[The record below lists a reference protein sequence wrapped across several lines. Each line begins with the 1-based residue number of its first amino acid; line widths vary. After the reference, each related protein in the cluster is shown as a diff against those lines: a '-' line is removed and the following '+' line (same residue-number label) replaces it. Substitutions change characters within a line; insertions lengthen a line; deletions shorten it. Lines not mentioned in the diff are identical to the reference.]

1 VAHPKKIKVF
11 LDSNVWF
18 SALYTDLKG
27 SYPSLILRL
36 AQEELFELYFST
48 LVELELRYNV
58 QKKIPAKEKKIDIL
72 LKGAKRLVDVRF
84 DLEPLNKLSE
94 KDQIIISTAIY
105 HQMDVFITGNIRDF
119 SYLLGKKIGKTLI
132 LTPKDFCLN
141 YKTK

>member
-1 VAHPKKIKVF
+1 VARPKKIKVF

-36 AQEELFELYFST
+36 AQEELLELYFST

-72 LKGAKRLVDVRF
+72 LKGAKRLADVKF
-84 DLEPLNKLSE
+84 DLKLLNKLSE
-94 KDQIIISTAIY
+94 RDQIIISTAIY
-105 HQMDVFITGNIRDF
+105 HKMDVFITGNTRDF

-141 YKTK
+141 YKT

>member
-1 VAHPKKIKVF
+1 MARPKKIKVF

-18 SALYTDLKG
+18 SALYTDLEG
-27 SYPSLILRL
+27 SYPSLILKL
-36 AQEELFELYFST
+36 AQEELFELYFSA

-84 DLEPLNKLSE
+84 DLKLLNRLSE

-105 HQMDVFITGNIRDF
+105 HKMDVFITGNIRDF

-141 YKTK
+141 YKT

>member
-1 VAHPKKIKVF
+1 MARPKKIKVF

-36 AQEELFELYFST
+36 AQEELLELYFST

-72 LKGAKRLVDVRF
+72 LKGAKRLADVKF
-84 DLEPLNKLSE
+84 DLKLLDKLSE
-94 KDQIIISTAIY
+94 RDQIIISTAIY
-105 HQMDVFITGNIRDF
+105 HKMDVFITGNIRDF

-132 LTPKDFCLN
+132 LTSKDFCLN
-141 YKTK
+141 YKT

>member
-1 VAHPKKIKVF
+1 MARPKKIKVF

-18 SALYTDLKG
+18 SALYTDLEG
-27 SYPSLILRL
+27 SYPSLILKL

-58 QKKIPAKEKKIDIL
+58 RKKIPAKEKKIDIL

-84 DLEPLNKLSE
+84 DLKLLNKLSE

-105 HQMDVFITGNIRDF
+105 HKMDVFITGNIRDF

-141 YKTK
+141 YKI